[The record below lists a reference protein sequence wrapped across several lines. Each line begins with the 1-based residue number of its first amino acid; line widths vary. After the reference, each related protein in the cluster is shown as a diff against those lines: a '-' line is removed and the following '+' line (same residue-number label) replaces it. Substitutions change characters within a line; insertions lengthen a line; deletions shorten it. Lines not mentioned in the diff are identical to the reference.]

1 MAPDRTARRRQH
13 RPSDTSPTVGLVAP
27 ESASFETFY
36 VAQVNG
42 VTALA
47 YALTGSWAAAEDL
60 AQEAFAR
67 ALRDWDRVGV
77 FTRADSWVRTVT
89 VNLATSRFRRLS
101 REAKTLSSLGRIRE
115 AASAEPFAADVE
127 QFLSAV
133 RSLPRRQAQAAAL
146 RYVDDLPLA
155 EIAEVMGCAEGT
167 VKAHLHR
174 ARAHLIEQLQL
185 VDEESR

>member
-1 MAPDRTARRRQH
+1 MTLMRTARRRQH
-13 RPSDTSPTVGLVAP
+13 RPSDTSPTVGLAAP

-36 VAQVNG
+36 VAQISG

-47 YALTGSWAAAEDL
+47 YALTGSWATAEDL

-77 FTRADSWVRTVT
+77 YGRPDGWVRTVT
-89 VNLATSRFRRLS
+89 MNLATSRFRRL
-101 REAKTLSSLGRIRE
+101 RTEAKALARLGRDRD
-115 AASAEPFAADVE
+115 AASGEPLAADVE
-127 QFLSAV
+127 QFLNAV
-133 RSLPRRQAQAAAL
+133 RSLPRRQAQAAVL

-155 EIAEVMGCAEGT
+155 EVAEVMGCAEGT

-174 ARAHLIEQLQL
+174 ARARLLEQLRL